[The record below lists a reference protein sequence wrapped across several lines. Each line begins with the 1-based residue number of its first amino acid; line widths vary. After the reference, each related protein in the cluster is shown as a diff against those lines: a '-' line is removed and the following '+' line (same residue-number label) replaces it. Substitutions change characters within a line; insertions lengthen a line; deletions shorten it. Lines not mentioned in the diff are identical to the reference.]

1 MWAGRVG
8 AQRREEQHCD
18 TTERLDGSTD
28 LGLSFGGKNNI
39 IKGLRHDKE
48 FGLDGSINFLIME
61 ANEEF

>member
-39 IKGLRHDKE
+39 IKGLSRDCVMIKN
-48 FGLDGSINFLIME
+48 LDLMPQLI
-61 ANEEF
+61 F